1 MKNFLKKISE
11 NTWKII
17 LFAGIALLFLVL
29 DFISKQIVL
38 NNMDVG
44 QVINI
49 IPNFF
54 YFQYVINDGMA
65 FGLNFNMKGWEVAN
79 KIIFITVSVIGTG
92 IITWIFVKTHKK
104 LKNLVVASLGLMLA
118 GCVGNL
124 IDRIFYTQSY
134 LASHAAGVETYGVVD
149 FIAFDFGS
157 YSFPRFNI
165 ADSCLVIG
173 VIILVIYLIIE
184 EVKDAKKRKALEEK
198 EMPEGKVMSKD
209 EAILNQ
215 EKPQEEAVEE
225 TSKDEP
231 TEVQAKEEPQEE
243 NKE

>member
-1 MKNFLKKISE
+1 MKNFFNKISE
-11 NTWKII
+11 NVWKII
-17 LFAGIALLFLVL
+17 LFAGMAVFFLAA

-38 NNMDVG
+38 SHMDVG

-49 IPNFF
+49 IPHFF

-65 FGLNFNMKGWEVAN
+65 FGLNFNMAGWEVAN

-92 IITWIFVKTHKK
+92 LISWIFFRTRKK
-104 LKNLVVASLGLMLA
+104 LNFLVTACLGLMLA

-124 IDRIFYTQSY
+124 IDRIFYTESY
-134 LASHAAGVETYGVVD
+134 LASHAAGVDTYGVVD

-173 VIILVIYLIIE
+173 VILLVIYLIIQ

-215 EKPQEEAVEE
+215 EKPQEEVVEE
-225 TSKDEP
+225 ASKDEP
-231 TEVQAKEEPQEE
+231 TEVQAIEEPEEE